1 VLALILERL
10 LIVPT
15 PTLGSAEDCSSGPHL
30 RRSRGGEVMA
40 DVLYLGLTVVFFWLT
55 WLLVKL
61 CERL

>member
-1 VLALILERL
+1 
-10 LIVPT
+10 
-15 PTLGSAEDCSSGPHL
+15 
-30 RRSRGGEVMA
+30 MA